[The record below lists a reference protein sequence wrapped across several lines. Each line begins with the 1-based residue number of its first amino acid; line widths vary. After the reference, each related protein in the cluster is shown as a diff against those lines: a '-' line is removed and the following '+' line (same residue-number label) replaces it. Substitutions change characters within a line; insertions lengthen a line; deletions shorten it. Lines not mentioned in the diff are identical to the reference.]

1 MNISITEYLFKV
13 HKPSAMEGEA
23 RLRGLWR
30 IIYSK
35 TIISVYA
42 LPETGASH
50 DTADPDRSQ
59 RI

>member
-1 MNISITEYLFKV
+1 MRD
-13 HKPSAMEGEA
+13 EA
-23 RLRGLWR
+23 RLRGLER

-50 DTADPDRSQ
+50 DTADPDRGQ
-59 RI
+59 HIYLRTAIQF